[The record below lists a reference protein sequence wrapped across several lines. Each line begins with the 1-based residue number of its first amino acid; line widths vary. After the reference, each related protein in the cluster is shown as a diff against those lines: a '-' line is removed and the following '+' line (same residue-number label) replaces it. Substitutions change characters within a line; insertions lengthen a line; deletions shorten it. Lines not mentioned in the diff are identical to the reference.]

1 MQCTIDSA
9 FVRLTGRRAE
19 SCSTTSIFE
28 EGKTNGGVQCRLLS
42 LTSENQDIPERTS
55 QMAYRCLWGY
65 GIEAD
70 LIVGARCYQFFSD
83 VVERDGWGFEV

>member
-1 MQCTIDSA
+1 MHSFGLLEEEQNH
-9 FVRLTGRRAE
+9 VLQHP
-19 SCSTTSIFE
+19 FE